1 MKKLFSVLLILALLC
16 GISVCAFAE
25 AEEKTAEEEKTVMNW
40 EDVQDF
46 IKKSKLK
53 GDFVTLDEVGAKI
66 WLPDTF
72 QPVELT
78 EEDLDTGYIAC
89 YATED
94 SAAALAVVYVDVEGM
109 KLDEYLEALK
119 DLGIEDAK
127 IVTVNGN
134 EAVSYTL
141 EDNDSASLTF
151 ATEQGCILEFT
162 FAPRSD
168 EVFGPVGTAILT
180 SVQAVEEPAEQAAEK

>member
-1 MKKLFSVLLILALLC
+1 MKKLFSVILILVLLC
-16 GISVCAFAE
+16 SISVCAFAE
-25 AEEKTAEEEKTVMNW
+25 EKTAKEEKTVMNW
-40 EDVQDF
+40 EDAEKTM
-46 IKKSKLK
+46 KKAGIK
-53 GDFVTLDEVGAKI
+53 GDFVTLDEVEVKM

-78 EEDLDTGYIAC
+78 PEDLDSGYIAY

-94 SAAALAVVYVDVEGM
+94 SAAAIAVVYVDVGGM
-109 KLDEYLEALK
+109 KLDEYLKALK
-119 DLGIEDAK
+119 DLGIEDAE

-141 EDNDSASLTF
+141 EDNDSASLSF
-151 ATEQGCILEFT
+151 ATDQGYILEFT

-168 EVFGPVGTAILT
+168 EAFGPIGAAILT
-180 SVQAVEEPAEQAAEK
+180 SVQAVEEAAEQTAEK

>member
-1 MKKLFSVLLILALLC
+1 MKQMKKLFSVMLILVLLC
-16 GISVCAFAE
+16 SISVCAFAE
-25 AEEKTAEEEKTVMNW
+25 EETTVMNW
-40 EDVQDF
+40 KDAEKTM
-46 IKKSKLK
+46 KKAGIK
-53 GDFVTLDEVGAKI
+53 GDFVTLDEVEVKM
-66 WLPDTF
+66 WLPDMF

-78 EEDLDTGYIAC
+78 PEDLDSGYIAY

-94 SAAALAVVYVDVEGM
+94 SAAAIAVVYVDVGGM

-119 DLGIEDAK
+119 DLDIEDAE

-141 EDNDSASLTF
+141 EDNDSASLSF
-151 ATEQGCILEFT
+151 ATEQGYILEFT

-168 EVFGPVGTAILT
+168 EAFGPIGTAILT
-180 SVQAVEEPAEQAAEK
+180 SVQAVEEAAEQTAEK